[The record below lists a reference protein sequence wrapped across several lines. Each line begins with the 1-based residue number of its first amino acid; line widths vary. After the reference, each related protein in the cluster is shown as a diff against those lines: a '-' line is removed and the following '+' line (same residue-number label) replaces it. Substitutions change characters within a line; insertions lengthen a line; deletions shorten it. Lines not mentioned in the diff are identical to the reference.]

1 MPACGELTAFDR
13 ETIAEF
19 TSVKDRLESLLEGFK
34 FREAQKEAMNL
45 ARIGNKYLAD
55 SEPWKVI
62 KTDPE
67 RVKTVINISLQIT
80 ANLAIAFEPFLPFS
94 SKRLRSMIAMND
106 FSWEQIGRMDL
117 MSEGTQLPKP
127 ELLFTKVED
136 SDIEFQTNK
145 LEETLKANQAAE
157 WKAPEVK
164 PVIPFEDFEKLDIR
178 VGLVKTC
185 EKVKKSKKLLKF
197 TLDDGSGKDRT
208 ILSGIAQWYEP
219 EDLVGKRVLFIAN
232 LAPRQMMGETSEGM
246 ILSAVNYDG
255 NLSVTTTLGDVKGGS
270 QVG

>member
-1 MPACGELTAFDR
+1 
-13 ETIAEF
+13 
-19 TSVKDRLESLLEGFK
+19 
-34 FREAQKEAMNL
+34 
-45 ARIGNKYLAD
+45 
-55 SEPWKVI
+55 
-62 KTDPE
+62 
-67 RVKTVINISLQIT
+67 
-80 ANLAIAFEPFLPFS
+80 
-94 SKRLRSMIAMND
+94 
-106 FSWEQIGRMDL
+106 

-136 SDIEFQTNK
+136 SDIEFQTRK
-145 LEETLKANQAAE
+145 LEETLKANAAAE

>member
-1 MPACGELTAFDR
+1 M
-13 ETIAEF
+13 
-19 TSVKDRLESLLEGFK
+19 
-34 FREAQKEAMNL
+34 
-45 ARIGNKYLAD
+45 
-55 SEPWKVI
+55 
-62 KTDPE
+62 
-67 RVKTVINISLQIT
+67 
-80 ANLAIAFEPFLPFS
+80 
-94 SKRLRSMIAMND
+94 
-106 FSWEQIGRMDL
+106 
-117 MSEGTQLPKP
+117 
-127 ELLFTKVED
+127 
-136 SDIEFQTNK
+136 
-145 LEETLKANQAAE
+145 
-157 WKAPEVK
+157 
-164 PVIPFEDFEKLDIR
+164 IPFEDFEKLDIR